1 MWQSENRFAETQWTT
16 LVQKKSAAATAISA
30 PTKRKKLIERLVEN
44 KEKYQVRT
52 LHLPKVINDE
62 MKGAEVDELIFL
74 LTGVSVRHGL
84 I

>member
-1 MWQSENRFAETQWTT
+1 MNYFGTKER
-16 LVQKKSAAATAISA
+16 KSAAAAAAIFA

-74 LTGVSVRHGL
+74 FTGVSASHGL